1 MVGIVNFKKNVDG
14 VGVLPHTVPM
24 SRARRKQPRQ
34 RKTIQLTQRQIQAAF
49 EKQRQ
54 AAKERQQ
61 RAKAYGAR
69 DLYKARKKDRG
80 KFVLVGTQG
89 EKDPQSKGR
98 KGYLIYVTK
107 TGKKWIVKQT
117 GRKGQ
122 FVPRKLRDIAPP
134 SKRNFRNAAKNF
146 EAAKLEIVNKGKSA
160 AIKGRGSVS
169 GGSGGYDFSDKV
181 VQKIAKSL
189 KKTIESQRSKRSFLI
204 TAMVL
209 VRLGDGTTETIQ
221 VQLPIDKADHISIKL
236 GGLINF
242 VRNKFYA
249 FMARELAYHGYVSTG
264 SSNHIRRLPENEGQE
279 RDEWV
284 DKLGKPWVGSD
295 LNTVRIISI
304 DWIVQQAK

>member
-1 MVGIVNFKKNVDG
+1 MLTGG
-14 VGVLPHTVPM
+14 RVLPYAFPM
-24 SRARRKQPRQ
+24 SSRARRNGKGQRRQ
-34 RKTIQLTQRQIQAAF
+34 RQTIKLTQKQIQAAF
-49 EKQRQ
+49 ERQR
-54 AAKERQQ
+54 AARKERL
-61 RAKAYGAR
+61 AKQKALVAR
-69 DLYKARKKDRG
+69 DQYKPRKKDRG
-80 KFVLVGTQG
+80 KFVLIGTQG
-89 EKDPQSKGR
+89 QKDPQNKGR
-98 KGYLIYVTK
+98 KGYLLYVTK
-107 TGKKWIVKQT
+107 TGKKWLVKQT

-122 FVPRKLRDIAPP
+122 YVPRKLRDIAPP
-134 SKRNFRNAAKNF
+134 SRRNLRNAAKAF
-146 EAAKLEIVNKGKSA
+146 DAAKLEIVSKGKQS

-169 GGSGGYDFSDKV
+169 GGSGGYDFSDAV
-181 VQKIAKSL
+181 VSKIAKSL
-189 KKTIESQRSKRSFLI
+189 KKTIEAQRSKRSFLI

-242 VRNKFYA
+242 VRQKFYA
-249 FMARELAYHGYVSTG
+249 FMARELAYYGYVSTG

-279 RDEWV
+279 REDWV